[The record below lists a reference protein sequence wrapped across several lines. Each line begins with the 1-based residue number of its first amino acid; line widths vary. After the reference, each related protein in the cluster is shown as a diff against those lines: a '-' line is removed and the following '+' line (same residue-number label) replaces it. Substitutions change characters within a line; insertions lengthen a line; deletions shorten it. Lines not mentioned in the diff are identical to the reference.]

1 VEYLTPPTTG
11 QNETEIGTV
20 QDMEAKVHAQ
30 DTEVNIEAHTE
41 VHPEVQTEAH
51 AQDMKANEHAKDTKQ
66 QAQDVNEL
74 AKVDFLQ
81 LRVAEAYHK
90 DAGKGVARIGT
101 TALASLGVENGGVVE
116 LKGKDKVYAIAW
128 PGTPDDPQDLIRID
142 GNTRANLGAGIDT
155 KVQVS
160 RALARPAR
168 KIVVAPTRQIR
179 LMGGAQYLLRMLQG
193 RAVVKG
199 EMLRIEMINNSL
211 SLAVVSTLPA
221 GPVLITQET
230 IISITRETLEELE
243 LHVREIS
250 YEDIG
255 GLSREIREIREMI
268 EVPLRHPELFS
279 RLGINPPSG
288 VLLHGPPGT
297 GKTLIARAVASET
310 DANFISISGPEIVS
324 KFYGESEQR
333 LRQIFEEAAKTAPSI
348 IFIDEIDSIAPKRE
362 EVSGDLERRVVAQLL
377 ALMDGLSSR
386 GEVIVIAAT
395 NRPNALDPAIRRGG
409 RFDREIEIGI
419 PNKNGRLEVLY
430 VHTRG
435 MPLDESL
442 DLKEIADSTHGFVG
456 ADLYSLCKEA
466 AMRTLERA
474 LPDLD
479 VQEDIPIP
487 VLEEL
492 RVTEEDFRAAL
503 KKIEPSAMREV
514 FVEVAEVHWDE
525 VGGLEGAK
533 QSLVEAVEWP
543 LKYPEAFASV
553 GVRPPRGILL
563 YGLPGTGK
571 TLLVR
576 ALATESNL
584 NFISVKGP
592 ELLSKWVGESE
603 RAVREIFRKARQ
615 AAPALVFFDEID
627 SVIPARGSGSDSM
640 VTERVVSQFL
650 TEMDGLVELK
660 DVVIIAATNR
670 PDLLDS
676 SMLRP
681 GRFDRLI
688 YIPMPDKD
696 ARKRIL
702 EIHLSGMAVSEVSPQ
717 WLAEIT
723 EDFSGADLE
732 MLCREAG
739 MLALREHIR
748 PGVKR
753 EELIIDRIR
762 VTKEH
767 FQEATVHIKPHLSKD
782 ILEEYSKMLQGFN
795 A

>member
-1 VEYLTPPTTG
+1 
-11 QNETEIGTV
+11 
-20 QDMEAKVHAQ
+20 MEKV
-30 DTEVNIEAHTE
+30 VS
-41 VHPEVQTEAH
+41 
-51 AQDMKANEHAKDTKQ
+51 
-66 QAQDVNEL
+66 
-74 AKVDFLQ
+74 LQ

-90 DAGKGVARIGT
+90 DAGKGVARIGAV
-101 TALASLGVENGGVVE
+101 ALTSLSLENGGVVE
-116 LKGKDKVYAIAW
+116 IKGKDKLYAIAW
-128 PGTPDDPQDLIRID
+128 PGNPDDPEDLIRID
-142 GNTRANLGAGIDT
+142 GNTRANLGAGIDS
-155 KVQVS
+155 KVVIT
-160 RALARPAR
+160 RAEARPAR

-179 LMGGAQYLLRMLQG
+179 LMGGPQYLLRMLQG
-193 RAVVKG
+193 RAIVKG
-199 EMLRIEMINNSL
+199 EMLRVEMINSSL
-211 SLAVVSTLPA
+211 NLAVVSTMPDGA
-221 GPVLITQET
+221 VIVTSET
-230 IISITRETLEELE
+230 IISITRETLEELA
-243 LHVREIS
+243 LQVRDIS

-279 RLGINPPSG
+279 RLGINPPRG
-288 VLLHGPPGT
+288 VLLYGPPGT

-333 LRQIFEEAAKTAPSI
+333 LRQIFEEAAKAAPSI

-419 PNKNGRLEVLY
+419 PSKTGRLEVLY

-435 MPLDESL
+435 MPLEVSL
-442 DLKEIADSTHGFVG
+442 DLKEIADATHGFVG
-456 ADLYSLCKEA
+456 ADLYALCKEA
-466 AMRTLERA
+466 AMQTLERA

-479 VQEDIPIP
+479 VSEDIPAEI
-487 VLEEL
+487 VESL
-492 RVTEEDFRAAL
+492 RVTKEDFKEAL

-525 VGGLEGAK
+525 VGGLEEVK
-533 QSLVEAVEWP
+533 QSLIEAVEWP
-543 LKYPEAFASV
+543 LKYPEAFAAV

-576 ALATESNL
+576 ALATQSNL

-627 SVIPARGSGSDSM
+627 SIVPSRGSGSDSN

-650 TEMDGLVELK
+650 TELDGLVELK
-660 DVVIIAATNR
+660 DVVTIAATNR

-688 YIPMPDKD
+688 YIPMPDMQ

-702 EIHLSGMAVSEVSPQ
+702 EIYLSRMAAYGANAL
-717 WLAEIT
+717 WLAEMT

-739 MLALREHIR
+739 MLALKEHITN
-748 PGVKR
+748 GMKR
-753 EELIIDRIR
+753 EELIIDRIL
-762 VTKEH
+762 VTREH
-767 FQEATVHIKPHLSKD
+767 FQRAHELIKPHLSKD
-782 ILEEYSKMLQGFN
+782 MREEYLKMIRDFK

>member
-1 VEYLTPPTTG
+1 MMDGEESGRTGIEPIADG
-11 QNETEIGTV
+11 QNAVST
-20 QDMEAKVHAQ
+20 
-30 DTEVNIEAHTE
+30 
-41 VHPEVQTEAH
+41 
-51 AQDMKANEHAKDTKQ
+51 
-66 QAQDVNEL
+66 
-74 AKVDFLQ
+74 LQ

-90 DAGKGVARIGT
+90 DAGKGVARIGPSLFS
-101 TALASLGVENGGVVE
+101 ALSLENGGVVE
-116 LKGKDKVYAIAW
+116 IKGKDKVYAIAW
-128 PGTPDDPQDLIRID
+128 PGTPEDPQDLIRID
-142 GNTRANLGAGIDT
+142 GNTRANLGVGIDS
-155 KVQVS
+155 KVAVS
-160 RALARPAR
+160 RAEARPAR
-168 KIVVAPTRQIR
+168 KITVAPTRQIR
-179 LMGGAQYLLRMLQG
+179 LMGGPQYLLRMLQG

-199 EMLRIEMINNSL
+199 EMIRVEMINSTLNM
-211 SLAVVSTLPA
+211 AVVSTLPA
-221 GPVLITQET
+221 GAVLVTTDT
-230 IISITRETLEELE
+230 IISITRETLEELA
-243 LHVREIS
+243 LSVRDIS

-268 EVPLRHPELFS
+268 EIPLRHPELFS
-279 RLGINPPSG
+279 RLGINPPRG

-333 LRQIFEEAAKTAPSI
+333 LRQIFDEASKTAPSI

-377 ALMDGLSSR
+377 ALLDGLSSR

-419 PNKNGRLEVLY
+419 PSKTGRLEVLY

-435 MPLDESL
+435 MPLDPSL
-442 DLKEIADSTHGFVG
+442 DLKEIADATHGFVG
-456 ADLYSLCKEA
+456 ADLSALCKEA
-466 AMRTLERA
+466 AMKTLERA
-474 LPDLD
+474 FPDLD
-479 VQEDIPIP
+479 VSEEIPSEA
-487 VLEEL
+487 VESL
-492 RVTEEDFRAAL
+492 RVTKEDFKAAL
-503 KKIEPSAMREV
+503 QKIEPSAMREV
-514 FVEVAEVHWDE
+514 FVEVAEVHWDD
-525 VGGLEGAK
+525 VGGLDDVK
-533 QSLVEAVEWP
+533 QSLIEAVEWP
-543 LKYPEAFASV
+543 LEYPEAFAAV

-603 RAVREIFRKARQ
+603 RAIREIFRKARQ

-627 SVIPARGSGSDSM
+627 SIVPSRSGGAESN

-650 TEMDGLVELK
+650 TELDGLVLLK
-660 DVVIIAATNR
+660 DVVVVAATNR

-676 SMLRP
+676 SMLRS

-688 YIPMPDKD
+688 YIPMPDNP
-696 ARKRIL
+696 ARKKIL
-702 EIHLSGMAVSEVSPQ
+702 EIYLSRMAAPDVSAQ
-717 WLAEIT
+717 WLANLT

-732 MLCREAG
+732 MFCREAG
-739 MLALREHIR
+739 MLALREHIT
-748 PGVKR
+748 PGMNK
-753 EELIIDRIR
+753 EELIVDRIM
-762 VTKEH
+762 VTAEH
-767 FQEATVHIKPHLSKD
+767 FQRAREWIKPHLSKYVRD
-782 ILEEYSKMLQGFN
+782 EYLKMIQDFQG
-795 A
+795 

>member
-1 VEYLTPPTTG
+1 
-11 QNETEIGTV
+11 
-20 QDMEAKVHAQ
+20 
-30 DTEVNIEAHTE
+30 
-41 VHPEVQTEAH
+41 
-51 AQDMKANEHAKDTKQ
+51 
-66 QAQDVNEL
+66 
-74 AKVDFLQ
+74 
-81 LRVAEAYHK
+81 
-90 DAGKGVARIGT
+90 
-101 TALASLGVENGGVVE
+101 
-116 LKGKDKVYAIAW
+116 
-128 PGTPDDPQDLIRID
+128 
-142 GNTRANLGAGIDT
+142 
-155 KVQVS
+155 
-160 RALARPAR
+160 
-168 KIVVAPTRQIR
+168 
-179 LMGGAQYLLRMLQG
+179 
-193 RAVVKG
+193 
-199 EMLRIEMINNSL
+199 MLRIEMINNSL
-211 SLAVVSTLPA
+211 NLAVVSTLPA
-221 GPVLITQET
+221 GPVLVTQET

-479 VQEDIPIP
+479 VQEEIPLQ
-487 VLEEL
+487 VLESL
-492 RVTEEDFRAAL
+492 RVTKEDFRAAL

-525 VGGLEGAK
+525 VGGLEEAK

-543 LKYPEAFASV
+543 LKYPEAFESV

-576 ALATESNL
+576 ALATESNV

-603 RAVREIFRKARQ
+603 RAVREVFRKARQ
-615 AAPALVFFDEID
+615 AAPCAH
-627 SVIPARGSGSDSM
+627 
-640 VTERVVSQFL
+640 
-650 TEMDGLVELK
+650 
-660 DVVIIAATNR
+660 
-670 PDLLDS
+670 LL
-676 SMLRP
+676 R
-681 GRFDRLI
+681 
-688 YIPMPDKD
+688 
-696 ARKRIL
+696 
-702 EIHLSGMAVSEVSPQ
+702 
-717 WLAEIT
+717 
-723 EDFSGADLE
+723 
-732 MLCREAG
+732 
-739 MLALREHIR
+739 
-748 PGVKR
+748 
-753 EELIIDRIR
+753 
-762 VTKEH
+762 
-767 FQEATVHIKPHLSKD
+767 
-782 ILEEYSKMLQGFN
+782 
-795 A
+795 

>member
-1 VEYLTPPTTG
+1 
-11 QNETEIGTV
+11 
-20 QDMEAKVHAQ
+20 MEKV
-30 DTEVNIEAHTE
+30 VS
-41 VHPEVQTEAH
+41 
-51 AQDMKANEHAKDTKQ
+51 
-66 QAQDVNEL
+66 
-74 AKVDFLQ
+74 LQ

-90 DAGKGVARIGT
+90 DAGKGVARIGAV
-101 TALASLGVENGGVVE
+101 ALASLSLENGGVVE
-116 LKGKDKVYAIAW
+116 IKGKDKLYAIAW
-128 PGTPDDPQDLIRID
+128 PGNPDDPEDLIRID
-142 GNTRANLGAGIDT
+142 GNTRANLGAGIDS
-155 KVQVS
+155 KVVIT
-160 RALARPAR
+160 RAEARPAR

-179 LMGGAQYLLRMLQG
+179 LMGGPQYLLRMLQG

-199 EMLRIEMINNSL
+199 EMLRVEMINSSL
-211 SLAVVSTLPA
+211 NLAVVSTMPDGA
-221 GPVLITQET
+221 VIVTSET
-230 IISITRETLEELE
+230 IISITRETLEELA
-243 LHVREIS
+243 LQVRDIS

-279 RLGINPPSG
+279 RLGINPPRG

-333 LRQIFEEAAKTAPSI
+333 LRQIFEEAAKAAPSI

-419 PNKNGRLEVLY
+419 PSKTGRLEVLY

-435 MPLDESL
+435 MPLDVSL
-442 DLKEIADSTHGFVG
+442 DLKEIADATHGFVG
-456 ADLYSLCKEA
+456 ADLYALCKEA

-479 VQEDIPIP
+479 VSEDIPAEI
-487 VLEEL
+487 VESL
-492 RVTEEDFRAAL
+492 RVTKEDFKEAL

-525 VGGLEGAK
+525 VGGLEEVK
-533 QSLVEAVEWP
+533 QSLIEAVEWP
-543 LKYPEAFASV
+543 LKYPEAFAAV

-576 ALATESNL
+576 ALATQSNL

-627 SVIPARGSGSDSM
+627 SIVPSRGSGSDSN

-650 TEMDGLVELK
+650 TELDGLVELK
-660 DVVIIAATNR
+660 DVVIVAATNR

-688 YIPMPDKD
+688 YIPMPDMQ

-702 EIHLSGMAVSEVSPQ
+702 EIYLSRMA
-717 WLAEIT
+717 A
-723 EDFSGADLE
+723 SGAIGD
-732 MLCREAG
+732 AG
-739 MLALREHIR
+739 AA
-748 PGVKR
+748 
-753 EELIIDRIR
+753 EE
-762 VTKEH
+762 
-767 FQEATVHIKPHLSKD
+767 D
-782 ILEEYSKMLQGFN
+782 IGRRWCVGRGPTRRGPSLKSECL
-795 A
+795 

>member
-1 VEYLTPPTTG
+1 
-11 QNETEIGTV
+11 
-20 QDMEAKVHAQ
+20 MERDAVS
-30 DTEVNIEAHTE
+30 IEP
-41 VHPEVQTEAH
+41 VSDGPKEA
-51 AQDMKANEHAKDTKQ
+51 MS
-66 QAQDVNEL
+66 V
-74 AKVDFLQ
+74 Q

-90 DAGKGVARIGT
+90 DAGKGVARIG
-101 TALASLGVENGGVVE
+101 ADAFASLSLENGGVVE
-116 LKGKDKVYAIAW
+116 IKGKDKVYAIVW

-142 GNTRANLGAGIDT
+142 GSTRANLGAGIDS
-155 KVQVS
+155 KVVVT
-160 RALARPAR
+160 RAEARPAR

-179 LMGGAQYLLRMLQG
+179 LMGGPQYLLRMLQG
-193 RAVVKG
+193 RAIVKG
-199 EMLRIEMINNSL
+199 EMLRVEMINSSL
-211 SLAVVSTLPA
+211 NLAVVSTMPA
-221 GPVLITQET
+221 GAVLVTTDT
-230 IISITRETLEELE
+230 IISITRETLEELA
-243 LHVREIS
+243 LQVRDIS

-268 EVPLRHPELFS
+268 EIPLRHPELFS
-279 RLGINPPSG
+279 RLGINPPRG

-333 LRQIFEEAAKTAPSI
+333 LRQIFEEASKTAPSI

-377 ALMDGLSSR
+377 ALLDGLSSR

-419 PNKNGRLEVLY
+419 PSKTGRLEVLY

-435 MPLDESL
+435 MPLDLSL
-442 DLKEIADSTHGFVG
+442 DLKEIAEATHGFVG
-456 ADLYSLCKEA
+456 ADLYALCKEA

-474 LPDLD
+474 FPDLD
-479 VQEDIPIP
+479 VSEEIPTEI
-487 VLEEL
+487 VESL
-492 RVTEEDFRAAL
+492 RVTKEDFKAAL
-503 KKIEPSAMREV
+503 QKIEPSAMREV
-514 FVEVAEVHWDE
+514 FVEVAEVHWDD
-525 VGGLEGAK
+525 VGGLEDVK
-533 QSLVEAVEWP
+533 QSLIEAVEWP
-543 LKYPEAFASV
+543 LQYPEAFAAV

-603 RAVREIFRKARQ
+603 RAIREIFRKARQ

-627 SVIPARGSGSDSM
+627 SIVPSRGGAESN

-650 TEMDGLVELK
+650 TELDGLVLLK
-660 DVVIIAATNR
+660 DVVIVAATNR

-688 YIPMPDKD
+688 YIPMPDNE

-702 EIHLSGMAVSEVSPQ
+702 EIYLSRMAASGVQAQ
-717 WLAEIT
+717 WLADMT

-732 MLCREAG
+732 MFCREAG
-739 MLALREHIR
+739 MLALKEHIT
-748 PGVKR
+748 PGMNR
-753 EELIIDRIR
+753 EELIIDRIL
-762 VTKEH
+762 VTREH
-767 FQEATVHIKPHLSKD
+767 FQRAHELVKPHLSKGMR
-782 ILEEYSKMLQGFN
+782 EEYLKMIRGFQG
-795 A
+795 

>member
-1 VEYLTPPTTG
+1 
-11 QNETEIGTV
+11 
-20 QDMEAKVHAQ
+20 MEHMNGHSTNKA
-30 DTEVNIEAHTE
+30 
-41 VHPEVQTEAH
+41 
-51 AQDMKANEHAKDTKQ
+51 ANERSNDEQ
-66 QAQDVNEL
+66 YNQDHLTEDSSPTANTYPGPGS
-74 AKVDFLQ
+74 ASIP
-81 LRVAEAYHK
+81 LRVAEAYHR
-90 DAGKGVARIGT
+90 DAGKGVARINVGIMT
-101 TALASLGVENGGVVE
+101 GLGLENGGVVE
-116 LKGKDKVYAIAW
+116 IKGKDRVYAIAW
-128 PGTPDDPQDLIRID
+128 PGNPEDPQDIIRID
-142 GNTRANLGAGIDT
+142 GNTRANLGTGIDS

-160 RALARPAR
+160 RAQARPAR
-168 KIVVAPTRQIR
+168 KVVVAPTRQIR
-179 LMGGAQYLLRMLQG
+179 FIGGPQYLLRMLEG

-199 EMLRIEMINNSL
+199 EMLRVEMINNSL
-211 SLAVVSTLPA
+211 SMAVVSTMPS

-230 IISITRETLEELE
+230 IISITRDTLEELS
-243 LHVREIS
+243 LHVRDIT

-255 GLSREIREIREMI
+255 GLSKEIREVREMI

-279 RLGINPPSG
+279 RLGINPPRG

-333 LRQIFEEAAKTAPSI
+333 LRQIFDEAEKGAPSI

-362 EVSGDLERRVVAQLL
+362 DVSGDLERRVVAQLL

-395 NRPNALDPAIRRGG
+395 NRPNALDAAIRRGG

-419 PNKNGRLEVLY
+419 PNKNGRLEILY

-435 MPLDESL
+435 MPLDENL
-442 DLKEIADSTHGFVG
+442 DLKEIADATHGFVG

-466 AMRTLERA
+466 AMHTLERA

-479 VQEDIPIP
+479 VKEDIPPAI
-487 VLEEL
+487 LESL
-492 RVTEEDFRAAL
+492 KVTKEDFYTAR

-514 FVEVAEVHWDE
+514 FVEVSEVHWDE
-525 VGGLEGAK
+525 VGGLEEAK
-533 QSLVEAVEWP
+533 QALVESVEWP
-543 LKYPEAFASV
+543 LKFPEAFETV

-563 YGLPGTGK
+563 YGMPGTGK

-584 NFISVKGP
+584 NFISIKGP

-615 AAPALVFFDEID
+615 AAPALIFFDEVD
-627 SVIPARGSGSDSM
+627 SIVPARGTGSESH

-650 TEMDGLVELK
+650 TELDGLVELK
-660 DVVIIAATNR
+660 DVVVIAATNR
-670 PDLLDS
+670 PDLLDRS
-676 SMLRP
+676 LLRP

-688 YIPMPDKD
+688 YIPMPSKA
-696 ARKRIL
+696 ARKKII
-702 EIHLSGMAVSEVSPQ
+702 EIHLSRMVAQDDVHSD
-717 WLAEIT
+717 WLAELT
-723 EDFSGADLE
+723 GDYTGADLE

-748 PGVKR
+748 PDMER
-753 EELIIDRIR
+753 EELILDRI
-762 VTKEH
+762 VVKKEH
-767 FQEATVHIKPHLSKD
+767 FQKALESIKPHLSKD
-782 ILEEYSKMLQGFN
+782 LLDEYSQMMRDFE

>member
-1 VEYLTPPTTG
+1 
-11 QNETEIGTV
+11 
-20 QDMEAKVHAQ
+20 M
-30 DTEVNIEAHTE
+30 
-41 VHPEVQTEAH
+41 
-51 AQDMKANEHAKDTKQ
+51 MKAEPSDGEPVI
-66 QAQDVNEL
+66 DSP
-74 AKVDFLQ
+74 LQ

-90 DAGKGVARIGT
+90 DAGKGVARIGSAAMAT
-101 TALASLGVENGGVVE
+101 LSLENGGVME
-116 LKGKDKVYAIAW
+116 IKGKDKLYAIAW
-128 PGTPDDPQDLIRID
+128 PGNPEDPQDLIRID
-142 GNTRANLGAGIDT
+142 GSTRANLGVGIDS
-155 KVQVS
+155 KVAVT
-160 RALARPAR
+160 RAEARPAR

-179 LMGGAQYLLRMLQG
+179 LMGGPAYLLRMLQG

-199 EMLRIEMINNSL
+199 EMLRVEMINSSL
-211 SLAVVSTLPA
+211 NLAVVSTMPA
-221 GPVLITQET
+221 GAVLVTPET
-230 IISITRETLEELE
+230 IISITRETLEELA
-243 LHVREIS
+243 LLVRDIS

-279 RLGINPPSG
+279 RLGINPPRG

-297 GKTLIARAVASET
+297 GKTLIARAVAGET

-333 LRQIFEEAAKTAPSI
+333 LRQIFEEASKSAPSI

-377 ALMDGLSSR
+377 SLMDGLSSR

-442 DLKEIADSTHGFVG
+442 DLKDVAEATHGFVG
-456 ADLYSLCKEA
+456 ADLYALCKEA

-479 VQEDIPIP
+479 VKEDIPSD
-487 VLEEL
+487 VVEGL
-492 RVTEEDFRAAL
+492 RVTKEDFIEAM

-525 VGGLEGAK
+525 VGGLESAK
-533 QSLVEAVEWP
+533 QSLIEAVDWP
-543 LKYPEAFASV
+543 LKYPEAFAAV
-553 GVRPPRGILL
+553 GIRPPRGILL

-576 ALATESNL
+576 ALATESNI
-584 NFISVKGP
+584 NFISIKGP

-603 RAVREIFRKARQ
+603 RAVREVFRKARQ
-615 AAPALVFFDEID
+615 AAPALIFFDEID
-627 SVIPARGSGSDSM
+627 SLLPGRGSGSDSHA
-640 VTERVVSQFL
+640 TERVVSQFL
-650 TEMDGLVELK
+650 TEMDGLVQLK
-660 DVVIIAATNR
+660 DVVVVAATNR

-688 YIPMPDKD
+688 YIPMPDTK
-696 ARKRIL
+696 ARARVL
-702 EIHLSGMAVSEVSPQ
+702 EIFLSKMACSGVSPD
-717 WLAEIT
+717 WLAEST
-723 EDFSGADLE
+723 EGFSGADLE
-732 MLCREAG
+732 MICHEAG
-739 MLALREHIR
+739 MLALRANILPEMR
-748 PGVKR
+748 K
-753 EELIIDRIR
+753 EELIVDRIT
-762 VTKEH
+762 VSKEH
-767 FQEATVHIKPHLSKD
+767 FEEALKLIRPHLSKEM
-782 ILEEYSKMLQGFN
+782 LEEYQKMICDFK

>member
-1 VEYLTPPTTG
+1 
-11 QNETEIGTV
+11 
-20 QDMEAKVHAQ
+20 MEKV
-30 DTEVNIEAHTE
+30 VS
-41 VHPEVQTEAH
+41 
-51 AQDMKANEHAKDTKQ
+51 
-66 QAQDVNEL
+66 
-74 AKVDFLQ
+74 LQ

-90 DAGKGVARIGT
+90 DAGKGVARIGAV
-101 TALASLGVENGGVVE
+101 ALTSLSLENGGVVE
-116 LKGKDKVYAIAW
+116 IKGKDKLYAITW
-128 PGTPDDPQDLIRID
+128 PGNPDDPEDLIRID
-142 GNTRANLGAGIDT
+142 GNTRANLGAGIDS
-155 KVQVS
+155 KVVIT
-160 RALARPAR
+160 RAEARPAR

-179 LMGGAQYLLRMLQG
+179 LMGGPQYLLRMLQG

-199 EMLRIEMINNSL
+199 EMLRVEMINSSL
-211 SLAVVSTLPA
+211 NLAVVSTMPA
-221 GPVLITQET
+221 GAVIVTSET
-230 IISITRETLEELE
+230 IISITRETLEELA
-243 LHVREIS
+243 LQVRDIS

-279 RLGINPPSG
+279 RLGINPPRG
-288 VLLHGPPGT
+288 VLLYGPPGT

-333 LRQIFEEAAKTAPSI
+333 LRQIFEEAAKAAPSI

-395 NRPNALDPAIRRGG
+395 NRPNSLDPAIRRGG

-419 PNKNGRLEVLY
+419 PSKTGRLEVLY

-435 MPLDESL
+435 MPLDVSL
-442 DLKEIADSTHGFVG
+442 DLKEIADATHGFVG
-456 ADLYSLCKEA
+456 ADLYALCKEA

-479 VQEDIPIP
+479 VSEDIPAEI
-487 VLEEL
+487 VESL
-492 RVTEEDFRAAL
+492 RVTKEDFKEAL

-525 VGGLEGAK
+525 VGGLEEVK
-533 QSLVEAVEWP
+533 QSLIEAVEWP
-543 LKYPEAFASV
+543 LKYPEAFAAV

-576 ALATESNL
+576 ALATQSNL

-627 SVIPARGSGSDSM
+627 SIVPSRGSGSDSN

-650 TEMDGLVELK
+650 TELDGLVELK
-660 DVVIIAATNR
+660 DVVTIAATNR

-688 YIPMPDKD
+688 YIPMPDMQ

-702 EIHLSGMAVSEVSPQ
+702 EIYLSRMAASGAIAQ
-717 WLAEIT
+717 WLAEMT

-739 MLALREHIR
+739 MLALKEHIT
-748 PGVKR
+748 PGMKR
-753 EELIIDRIR
+753 EELIIDRIM

-767 FQEATVHIKPHLSKD
+767 FQRAEELIKPHLSKGMR
-782 ILEEYSKMLQGFN
+782 EEYLKMIRDFK

>member
-1 VEYLTPPTTG
+1 
-11 QNETEIGTV
+11 
-20 QDMEAKVHAQ
+20 MEHLNGHSANRA
-30 DTEVNIEAHTE
+30 
-41 VHPEVQTEAH
+41 
-51 AQDMKANEHAKDTKQ
+51 ANERSNDEQ
-66 QAQDVNEL
+66 YNQDHLTAEAAANTSPEP
-74 AKVDFLQ
+74 ASESIP
-81 LRVAEAYHK
+81 LRVAEAYHR
-90 DAGKGVARIGT
+90 DAGKGVARINVGIM
-101 TALASLGVENGGVVE
+101 AGLGLENGGVVE
-116 LKGKDKVYAIAW
+116 IKGKDRVYAIAW
-128 PGTPDDPQDLIRID
+128 PGNPDDPKDIIRID
-142 GNTRANLGAGIDT
+142 GNTRANLGTGIDS

-160 RALARPAR
+160 RAQARPAR
-168 KIVVAPTRQIR
+168 KVVVAPTRQIR
-179 LMGGAQYLLRMLQG
+179 FIGGPQYLLRMLEG

-199 EMLRIEMINNSL
+199 EMLRVEMINNSL
-211 SLAVVSTLPA
+211 SMAVVSTMPS

-230 IISITRETLEELE
+230 IISITRDTLEELS
-243 LHVREIS
+243 LHVRDIT

-255 GLSREIREIREMI
+255 GLSKEIREVREMI

-279 RLGINPPSG
+279 RLGINPPRG

-333 LRQIFEEAAKTAPSI
+333 LRQIFDEAEKGAPSI

-362 EVSGDLERRVVAQLL
+362 DVSGDLERRVVAQLL

-386 GEVIVIAAT
+386 GEVVVIAAT
-395 NRPNALDPAIRRGG
+395 NRPNALDAAIRRGG

-419 PNKNGRLEVLY
+419 PNKNGRLEILY

-435 MPLDESL
+435 MPLDENL
-442 DLKEIADSTHGFVG
+442 DLKEIADATHGFVG

-466 AMRTLERA
+466 AMHTLKRA

-479 VQEDIPIP
+479 VKEDIPPAI
-487 VLEEL
+487 LESL
-492 RVTEEDFRAAL
+492 KVTKEDFYTAR

-514 FVEVAEVHWDE
+514 FVEVSEVHWNE
-525 VGGLEGAK
+525 VGGLEEAK
-533 QSLVEAVEWP
+533 QALIESVEWP
-543 LKYPEAFASV
+543 LKFPEAFETV

-563 YGLPGTGK
+563 YGMPGTGK

-584 NFISVKGP
+584 NFISIKGP

-615 AAPALVFFDEID
+615 AAPALIFFDEVD
-627 SVIPARGSGSDSM
+627 SIVPARGAGSESH

-650 TEMDGLVELK
+650 TELDGLVELK
-660 DVVIIAATNR
+660 DVVVIAATNR
-670 PDLLDS
+670 PDLLDRS
-676 SMLRP
+676 LLRP

-688 YIPMPDKD
+688 YIPMPSKA
-696 ARKRIL
+696 ARRKII
-702 EIHLSGMAVSEVSPQ
+702 EIHLSRMVAQDEVHSD
-717 WLAEIT
+717 WLAELT
-723 EDFSGADLE
+723 ADYNGADLE

-748 PGVKR
+748 PGMER
-753 EELIIDRIR
+753 EELILDRI
-762 VTKEH
+762 VVKKEH
-767 FQEATVHIKPHLSKD
+767 FQKALESIKPHLSKD
-782 ILEEYSKMLQGFN
+782 LLNEYSQMMRDFEG
-795 A
+795 

>member
-1 VEYLTPPTTG
+1 
-11 QNETEIGTV
+11 
-20 QDMEAKVHAQ
+20 MEKV
-30 DTEVNIEAHTE
+30 VS
-41 VHPEVQTEAH
+41 
-51 AQDMKANEHAKDTKQ
+51 
-66 QAQDVNEL
+66 
-74 AKVDFLQ
+74 LQ

-90 DAGKGVARIGT
+90 DAGKGVARIGAV
-101 TALASLGVENGGVVE
+101 ALASLSLENGGVVE
-116 LKGKDKVYAIAW
+116 IKGKDKLYAIAW
-128 PGTPDDPQDLIRID
+128 PGNPDDPEDLIRID
-142 GNTRANLGAGIDT
+142 GNTRANLGAGIDS
-155 KVQVS
+155 KVVIT
-160 RALARPAR
+160 RAEARPAR

-179 LMGGAQYLLRMLQG
+179 LMGGPQYLLRMLQG

-199 EMLRIEMINNSL
+199 EMLRVEMINSSL
-211 SLAVVSTLPA
+211 NLAVVSTMPDGA
-221 GPVLITQET
+221 VIVTSET
-230 IISITRETLEELE
+230 IISITRETLEELA
-243 LHVREIS
+243 LQVRDIS

-279 RLGINPPSG
+279 RLGINPPRG

-333 LRQIFEEAAKTAPSI
+333 LRQIFEEAAKAAPSI

-419 PNKNGRLEVLY
+419 PSKTGRLEVLY

-435 MPLDESL
+435 MPLDVSL
-442 DLKEIADSTHGFVG
+442 DLKEIADATHGFVG
-456 ADLYSLCKEA
+456 ADLYALCKEA

-479 VQEDIPIP
+479 VSEDIPAEI
-487 VLEEL
+487 VESL
-492 RVTEEDFRAAL
+492 RVTKEDFKEAL

-525 VGGLEGAK
+525 VGGLEEVK
-533 QSLVEAVEWP
+533 QSLIEAVEWP
-543 LKYPEAFASV
+543 LKYPEAFAAV

-576 ALATESNL
+576 ALATQSNL

-627 SVIPARGSGSDSM
+627 SIVPSRGSGSDSN

-650 TEMDGLVELK
+650 TELDGLVELK
-660 DVVIIAATNR
+660 DVVIVAATNR

-688 YIPMPDKD
+688 YIPMPDMQ

-702 EIHLSGMAVSEVSPQ
+702 EIYLSRMAVSGVNAL
-717 WLAEIT
+717 WLAEMT
-723 EDFSGADLE
+723 LDYSGADLE

-739 MLALREHIR
+739 MLALKEHITN
-748 PGVKR
+748 GMKR
-753 EELIIDRIR
+753 EELIIDRIQ
-762 VTKEH
+762 VTREH
-767 FQEATVHIKPHLSKD
+767 FQRAQELTKPHLSKGMR
-782 ILEEYSKMLQGFN
+782 EEYLKMIQDFK

>member
-1 VEYLTPPTTG
+1 MMNG
-11 QNETEIGTV
+11 
-20 QDMEAKVHAQ
+20 DEAG
-30 DTEVNIEAHTE
+30 IEHIIDK
-41 VHPEVQTEAH
+41 HDEAPS
-51 AQDMKANEHAKDTKQ
+51 
-66 QAQDVNEL
+66 V
-74 AKVDFLQ
+74 Q

-90 DAGKGVARIGT
+90 DAGKGVARIGSS
-101 TALASLGVENGGVVE
+101 AFASLSLENGGVVE
-116 LKGKDKVYAIAW
+116 IKGKDKVYAIAW
-128 PGTPDDPQDLIRID
+128 PGNPDDPQDLIRID
-142 GNTRANLGAGIDT
+142 GNTRANLGVGIDS
-155 KVQVS
+155 KVLVG
-160 RALARPAR
+160 RAEARPAR
-168 KIVVAPTRQIR
+168 KITVAPTRQIR
-179 LMGGAQYLLRMLQG
+179 LMGGPQYLLRMLQG

-199 EMLRIEMINNSL
+199 EMLRVEMIN
-211 SLAVVSTLPA
+211 STLNMAVISTMPSGA
-221 GPVLITQET
+221 VLVTTDT
-230 IISITRETLEELE
+230 IISITRETLEELA
-243 LHVREIS
+243 LQVRDIS

-268 EVPLRHPELFS
+268 EIPLRHPEIFS
-279 RLGINPPSG
+279 RLGINPPRG

-333 LRQIFEEAAKTAPSI
+333 LRQIFEEASKTAPSI

-377 ALMDGLSSR
+377 ALLDGLSSR
-386 GEVIVIAAT
+386 GEIIVIAAT

-419 PNKNGRLEVLY
+419 PSKTGRLEVLY

-435 MPLDESL
+435 MPLDPSL
-442 DLKEIADSTHGFVG
+442 DLKEIADATHGFVG
-456 ADLYSLCKEA
+456 ADLYALCKEA
-466 AMRTLERA
+466 AMRTLERVF
-474 LPDLD
+474 PDMD
-479 VQEDIPIP
+479 VSEDIPSE
-487 VLEEL
+487 VVENL
-492 RVTEEDFRAAL
+492 RVTGEDFKAAL
-503 KKIEPSAMREV
+503 QRIEPSAMREV
-514 FVEVAEVHWDE
+514 FVEVAEVHWDDI
-525 VGGLEGAK
+525 GGLDDVK
-533 QSLVEAVEWP
+533 QSLIEAVEWP
-543 LKYPEAFASV
+543 LQYPEAFNAV

-592 ELLSKWVGESE
+592 ELLSRWVGESE

-627 SVIPARGSGSDSM
+627 SIVPSRGSGAEAN

-650 TEMDGLVELK
+650 TELDGLVLLK
-660 DVVIIAATNR
+660 DVVIVAATNR

-688 YIPMPDKD
+688 YIPMPDNL

-702 EIHLSGMAVSEVSPQ
+702 EIYLSRMATSDVSAQ
-717 WLAEIT
+717 WLAEMT

-739 MLALREHIR
+739 MLALREHIT
-748 PGVKR
+748 PGINK
-753 EELIIDRIR
+753 EELIIDRILVKR
-762 VTKEH
+762 EH
-767 FQEATVHIKPHLSKD
+767 FQRARELIKPHLSKG
-782 ILEEYSKMLQGFN
+782 IREEYLKMIRDFQE
-795 A
+795 

>member
-1 VEYLTPPTTG
+1 
-11 QNETEIGTV
+11 
-20 QDMEAKVHAQ
+20 MERDAVS
-30 DTEVNIEAHTE
+30 IEP
-41 VHPEVQTEAH
+41 V
-51 AQDMKANEHAKDTKQ
+51 
-66 QAQDVNEL
+66 
-74 AKVDFLQ
+74 VDGPKGAMSVQ

-90 DAGKGVARIGT
+90 DAGKGVARIGVD
-101 TALASLGVENGGVVE
+101 AFASLSLENGGVVE
-116 LKGKDKVYAIAW
+116 IKGKDKVYAIVW

-142 GNTRANLGAGIDT
+142 GSTRANLGVGIDS
-155 KVQVS
+155 KVAVT
-160 RALARPAR
+160 RAEARPAR

-179 LMGGAQYLLRMLQG
+179 LMGGPQYLLRMLQG
-193 RAVVKG
+193 RAIVKG
-199 EMLRIEMINNSL
+199 EMLRVEMINSSL
-211 SLAVVSTLPA
+211 NLAVVSTMPA
-221 GPVLITQET
+221 GAVLVTTDT
-230 IISITRETLEELE
+230 IISITRETLEELA
-243 LHVREIS
+243 LQVRDIS

-268 EVPLRHPELFS
+268 EIPLRHPELFS
-279 RLGINPPSG
+279 RLGINPPRG

-333 LRQIFEEAAKTAPSI
+333 LRQIFEEASKTAPSI

-377 ALMDGLSSR
+377 ALLDGLSSR

-419 PNKNGRLEVLY
+419 PSKTGRLEVLY

-435 MPLDESL
+435 MPLDLSL
-442 DLKEIADSTHGFVG
+442 DLKEIADATHGFVG
-456 ADLYSLCKEA
+456 ADLYALCKEA

-474 LPDLD
+474 FPDLD
-479 VQEDIPIP
+479 VSEEIPSEI
-487 VLEEL
+487 VESL
-492 RVTEEDFRAAL
+492 RVTKEDFKAAL
-503 KKIEPSAMREV
+503 QKIEPSAMREV
-514 FVEVAEVHWDE
+514 FVEVAEVHWDD
-525 VGGLEGAK
+525 VGGLEDVK
-533 QSLVEAVEWP
+533 QSLIEAVEWP
-543 LKYPEAFASV
+543 LQYPEAFAAV
-553 GVRPPRGILL
+553 GVRPARGILL

-627 SVIPARGSGSDSM
+627 SIVPSRSGGAETN

-650 TEMDGLVELK
+650 TELDGLVLLK
-660 DVVIIAATNR
+660 DVVIVAATNR

-688 YIPMPDKD
+688 YIPMPDNA

-702 EIHLSGMAVSEVSPQ
+702 EIYLSRMATSGVPAQ
-717 WLAEIT
+717 WLADMT

-732 MLCREAG
+732 MFCREAG
-739 MLALREHIR
+739 MLALKEHII
-748 PGVKR
+748 PGMNR
-753 EELIIDRIR
+753 EELIIDKIL
-762 VTKEH
+762 VTQEH
-767 FQEATVHIKPHLSKD
+767 FQRAHELIKPHLSEGMR
-782 ILEEYSKMLQGFN
+782 EEYLKMIRDFQG
-795 A
+795 

>member
-1 VEYLTPPTTG
+1 
-11 QNETEIGTV
+11 
-20 QDMEAKVHAQ
+20 MEHLNGHSANRA
-30 DTEVNIEAHTE
+30 
-41 VHPEVQTEAH
+41 
-51 AQDMKANEHAKDTKQ
+51 ANERSNDEQ
-66 QAQDVNEL
+66 YNQDHLTAEAAANTSPEP
-74 AKVDFLQ
+74 ASESIP
-81 LRVAEAYHK
+81 LRVAEAYHR
-90 DAGKGVARIGT
+90 DAGKGVARINVGIM
-101 TALASLGVENGGVVE
+101 AGLGLENGGVVE
-116 LKGKDKVYAIAW
+116 IKGKDRVYAIAW
-128 PGTPDDPQDLIRID
+128 PGNPDDPKDIIRID
-142 GNTRANLGAGIDT
+142 GNTRANLGTGIDS

-160 RALARPAR
+160 RAQARPAR
-168 KIVVAPTRQIR
+168 KVVVAPTRQIR
-179 LMGGAQYLLRMLQG
+179 FIGGPQYLLRMLEG

-199 EMLRIEMINNSL
+199 EMLRVEMINNSL
-211 SLAVVSTLPA
+211 SMAVVSTMPS

-230 IISITRETLEELE
+230 IISITRDTLEELS
-243 LHVREIS
+243 LHVRDIT

-255 GLSREIREIREMI
+255 GLSKEIREVREMI

-279 RLGINPPSG
+279 RLGINPPRG

-333 LRQIFEEAAKTAPSI
+333 LRQIFDEAEKGAPSI

-362 EVSGDLERRVVAQLL
+362 DVSGDLERRVVAQLL

-395 NRPNALDPAIRRGG
+395 NRPNALDTAIRRGG

-419 PNKNGRLEVLY
+419 PNKNGRLEILY

-435 MPLDESL
+435 MPLDENL
-442 DLKEIADSTHGFVG
+442 DLKEIADATHGFVG

-466 AMRTLERA
+466 AMHTLKRA

-479 VQEDIPIP
+479 VKEDIPPAI
-487 VLEEL
+487 LESL
-492 RVTEEDFRAAL
+492 KVTKEDFYTAR

-514 FVEVAEVHWDE
+514 FVEVSEVHWNE
-525 VGGLEGAK
+525 VGGLEEAK
-533 QSLVEAVEWP
+533 QALIESVEWP
-543 LKYPEAFASV
+543 LKFPEAFETV

-563 YGLPGTGK
+563 YGMPGTGK

-584 NFISVKGP
+584 NFISIKGP

-615 AAPALVFFDEID
+615 AAPALIFFDEVD
-627 SVIPARGSGSDSM
+627 SIVPARGTGSESH

-650 TEMDGLVELK
+650 TELDGLVELK
-660 DVVIIAATNR
+660 DVVVIAATNR
-670 PDLLDS
+670 PDLLDRS
-676 SMLRP
+676 LLRP

-688 YIPMPDKD
+688 YIPMPSKA
-696 ARKRIL
+696 ARRKIIEIRL
-702 EIHLSGMAVSEVSPQ
+702 SRMVAQDEIHSD
-717 WLAEIT
+717 WLAELT
-723 EDFSGADLE
+723 GDYNGADLE

-748 PGVKR
+748 PGMER
-753 EELIIDRIR
+753 EELILDRI
-762 VTKEH
+762 VVKKEH
-767 FQEATVHIKPHLSKD
+767 FQKALESIKPHLSKD
-782 ILEEYSKMLQGFN
+782 LLNEYSQMMRDFES
-795 A
+795 